1 MRRMNVHHSFGSLA
15 VATALTAWFVA
26 VAAQQPAQQPPAQP
40 PAGQQPARQPG
51 NQTPGQSGNQT
62 PGQPGN
68 QTPGQPGNQTGPP
81 AAQTPP
87 APKPAIP
94 AAASSIAQRPDDFY
108 GQNVSVYATVER
120 QLTPTAFAIDQ
131 DPKGTGKEV
140 IVLAR
145 RLHEKVEPGAYI
157 TVIGEVVR
165 ADSAEI
171 AKVGKD
177 VASSLPPEVLA
188 EHAGKPF
195 IVATAV
201 VTTALNDIAKFI
213 PPPMTPEEEVLD
225 KAMKSVGP
233 ANGALRKGVDAANA
247 ELVKTN
253 TAILAKAFAETETF
267 WKSRN
272 NAEAVKI
279 AQTARSAV
287 DTIAKAAA
295 MGNWN
300 EAKAQNATLNQ
311 QCASCHKSFRERLE
325 DGSFAVR
332 RDGTR

>member
-1 MRRMNVHHSFGSLA
+1 MNVHHSFGRLA
-15 VATALTAWFVA
+15 VAAGLTAWVVA
-26 VAAQQPAQQPPAQP
+26 VAAQQPPRQPPQQP
-40 PAGQQPARQPG
+40 PAGQQPASQPG
-51 NQTPGQSGNQT
+51 NQTPRQSGNQT
-62 PGQPGN
+62 PGQPS
-68 QTPGQPGNQTGPP
+68 NQTGPP
-81 AAQTPP
+81 AAPAPP

-120 QLTPTAFAIDQ
+120 QLTPTAFSIDQ

-145 RLHEKVEPGAYI
+145 RLHEKVEPSAYI

-165 ADSAEI
+165 AEAAEI
-171 AKVGKD
+171 AKVSKD

-201 VTTALNDIAKFI
+201 VTTALDDIAKFI

-253 TAILAKAFAETETF
+253 TAILAKAFAETEAF

-287 DTIAKAAA
+287 DTLAKAAA

-300 EAKAQNATLNQ
+300 EAKAQNTTLNQ